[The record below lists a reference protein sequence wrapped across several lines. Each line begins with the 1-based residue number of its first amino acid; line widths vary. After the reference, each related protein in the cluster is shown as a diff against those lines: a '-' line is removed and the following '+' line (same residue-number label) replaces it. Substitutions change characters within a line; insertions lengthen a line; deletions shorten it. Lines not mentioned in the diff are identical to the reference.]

1 MHFHEEFLIKPK
13 KLEARNILNE
23 KKIYKDLMIYFTRY
37 HPNESVTMLNLC
49 YDELTRKI
57 KNFEEKNTC

>member
-1 MHFHEEFLIKPK
+1 
-13 KLEARNILNE
+13 
-23 KKIYKDLMIYFTRY
+23 MIYFTRY

-57 KNFEEKNTC
+57 KNFEEKNTCSLIIIREIKY